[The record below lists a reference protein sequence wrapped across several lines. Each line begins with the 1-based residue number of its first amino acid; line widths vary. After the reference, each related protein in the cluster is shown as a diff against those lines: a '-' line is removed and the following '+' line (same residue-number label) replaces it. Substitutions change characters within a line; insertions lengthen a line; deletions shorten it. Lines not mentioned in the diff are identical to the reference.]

1 MNGTITITRG
11 DKVTVHTYTSPPEG
25 WLVNTHILEGPTKL
39 VIFDGQLMKACADE
53 AAAYARQL
61 DKPVERIILSHPHP
75 DHWSGFEVLTAR
87 FPQAEVHALPAVTE
101 VVRAAGEIML
111 GKLQPSYGDKIA
123 TRVTVPSGAIS
134 AGLQTFDGARLEFR
148 EYSHG
153 ESDVQ
158 LVALLPE
165 QQVML
170 AFDLV
175 FAPRDHA
182 FTLAG
187 HFDNWV
193 TILESLKAMPGYD
206 TIVIGHDTPTDPSA
220 FDATIVY
227 LNRAKEIHAASKD
240 GQSYASALKAA
251 FPDRAQPGWVDFSG
265 MMLYGAQRV

>member
-11 DKVTVHTYTSPPEG
+11 GTVTIHTYTSPPEG

-39 VIFDGQLMKACADE
+39 IIFDGQLVRAYADE
-53 AAAYARQL
+53 AAAYASHL
-61 DKPVERIILSHPHP
+61 NKPVDRIILSHPHP
-75 DHWSGFEVLTAR
+75 DHWSGLEVLTAR
-87 FPQAEVHALPAVTE
+87 FPQAEVHALPGVTE
-101 VVRAAGEIML
+101 LVRAAGEIML

-134 AGLQTFDGARLEFR
+134 AGPQTFDGARLEFR
-148 EYSHG
+148 EYPHG

-158 LVALLPE
+158 LMALLPE

-175 FAPRDHA
+175 FASRDHA

-193 TILESLKAMPGYD
+193 TILETLKEMPGYD
-206 TIVIGHDTPTDPSA
+206 TIIIGHDTPTDPSA
-220 FDATIVY
+220 FDATIAY
-227 LNRAKEIHAASKD
+227 LKRAKEIYAASND

-251 FPDRAQPGWVDFSG
+251 FPDRAQPGWADFSG
-265 MMLYGAQRV
+265 MALYSGQRV

>member
-1 MNGTITITRG
+1 MHGTITITRG
-11 DKVTVHTYTSPPEG
+11 GTVTIHTYTSPPEG

-39 VIFDGQLMKACADE
+39 IIFDGQLVRAYADE
-53 AAAYARQL
+53 AAAYASRL
-61 DKPVERIILSHPHP
+61 TKPVDRIILSHPHP

-87 FPQAEVHALPAVTE
+87 FPRAEVHALPGVTE
-101 VVRAAGEIML
+101 LVRAAGEIML

-134 AGLQTFDGARLEFR
+134 AGPQTFDGARLEFR
-148 EYSHG
+148 EYPHG

-158 LVALLPE
+158 LMALLPE

-175 FAPRDHA
+175 FASRDHA

-193 TILESLKAMPGYD
+193 TILETLKEMPGYD
-206 TIVIGHDTPTDPSA
+206 TIVIGHDHVAGMYQRTGTDHRDI
-220 FDATIVY
+220 DAAECF
-227 LNRAKEIHAASKD
+227 LH
-240 GQSYASALKAA
+240 GALRRHR
-251 FPDRAQPGWVDFSG
+251 P
-265 MMLYGAQRV
+265 

>member
-111 GKLQPSYGDKIA
+111 GKLQPFGDMVA
-123 TRVTVPSGAIS
+123 SRVTVPSCASSVGP
-134 AGLQTFDGARLEFR
+134 QDFDGARLEFW
-148 EYSHG
+148 EYPHG

-158 LVALLPE
+158 LMALLPE
-165 QQVML
+165 EQVML